1 MEILWLCQK
10 IEKWSIDDETRQNS
24 FRTETLS
31 RFSFPTENE
40 MNDSYL
46 IERTDFCPTLDF
58 KT

>member
-40 MNDSYL
+40 MNDSSL

-58 KT
+58 